1 VKGHA
6 PRISVVTLS
15 FNQAPFLEAAL
26 ASLHD
31 QAFAGL
37 EHIVVD
43 PGSSDGSRDILE
55 RWRPKLARL
64 ILDPDAGPADG
75 LNKGF
80 ATATGNV
87 FGYINADDLALPGS
101 LATVA
106 RHFAPSTTAPGTT
119 APGTTAPDMI
129 LGRGLLI
136 DRNGRPQRT
145 LRSSKLNLRDAAF
158 GAMTFVQQGHW
169 FTAGAFH
176 SAGGFNRANRTCW
189 DWELLIDMA
198 HAGATALTVPDM
210 LGAFRLYGDTISGSG
225 RLAERMAQ
233 DLARIRD
240 KALGRP
246 PGQPPSATDGAEAHL
261 RLLARRLRDP
271 AATLQGLAARLRPSA
286 AAS

>member
-1 VKGHA
+1 M
-6 PRISVVTLS
+6 S

-31 QAFAGL
+31 QGFDGL

-43 PGSSDGSRDILE
+43 PGSTDGSRDILE
-55 RWRPKLARL
+55 RWRPKLSRL

-80 ATATGNV
+80 AAATGDV
-87 FGYINADDLALPGS
+87 LGYINADDLALPGS
-101 LATVA
+101 LATIA
-106 RHFAPSTTAPGTT
+106 RHFGSPTAP
-119 APGTTAPDMI
+119 AMI

-136 DRNGRPQRT
+136 DRQGRPRRT

-158 GAMTFVQQGHW
+158 GAMTFVQQGHY
-169 FTAGAFH
+169 FTRTAFQR
-176 SAGGFNRANRTCW
+176 AGGFNPANRTCW

-198 HAGATALTVPDM
+198 RAGATARTVPEK

-225 RLAERMAQ
+225 RLAERMAV
-233 DLARIRD
+233 DLARIRE

-246 PGQPPSATDGAEAHL
+246 RRATDATEAHL

-271 AATLQGLAARLRPSA
+271 AATLEGLAARLRPSA